1 MEEVIVYSTGCP
13 QCEALEQ
20 MLNSHQI
27 KYTVCSDR
35 EKMLSMGLTHVP
47 VLEANGTIMNFKEAI
62 TWIGARA

>member
-1 MEEVIVYSTGCP
+1 MEKVIVYSTGCP

-20 MLNSHQI
+20 MLDSHQI

-47 VLEANGTIMNFKEAI
+47 VLEANGTLMNFKEAI

>member
-20 MLNSHQI
+20 MRDRHQI
-27 KYTVCSDR
+27 QYPVCSDR

-47 VLEANGTIMNFKEAI
+47 VLEANGTLMNFKEAI

>member
-1 MEEVIVYSTGCP
+1 MYSTGCP

-35 EKMLSMGLTHVP
+35 EKMLLMGLTHVP
-47 VLEANGTIMNFKEAI
+47 VLEANGTLMNFKEAI

>member
-35 EKMLSMGLTHVP
+35 EKMLLMGLTHVP
-47 VLEANGTIMNFKEAI
+47 VLEANGTLMNFKEAI

>member
-20 MLNSHQI
+20 MLDSYQI

-47 VLEANGTIMNFKEAI
+47 VLEANGSLMNFKEAI
-62 TWIGARA
+62 TWIGASA

>member
-35 EKMLSMGLTHVP
+35 EKMLLMGLTHVP
-47 VLEANGTIMNFKEAI
+47 VLEANGTLMNFKEAI
-62 TWIGARA
+62 TWIGTRA

>member
-1 MEEVIVYSTGCP
+1 MEEIIVYSTGCP

-47 VLEANGTIMNFKEAI
+47 VLEANGTLMNFKEAI

>member
-1 MEEVIVYSTGCP
+1 MEEVFVYSTGCP

-47 VLEANGTIMNFKEAI
+47 VLEANGTLMNFKEAI

>member
-20 MLNSHQI
+20 MLDSHQI

-47 VLEANGTIMNFKEAI
+47 VLEANGALMNFKEAI

>member
-35 EKMLSMGLTHVP
+35 EKMLSMGLIHVP
-47 VLEANGTIMNFKEAI
+47 VLEANGTLMNFKEAI

>member
-20 MLNSHQI
+20 MLDSHQI

-47 VLEANGTIMNFKEAI
+47 VLEANGSLMNFKEAI

>member
-27 KYTVCSDR
+27 KYTICSDR

-47 VLEANGTIMNFKEAI
+47 VLEANGTLMNFKEAI

>member
-1 MEEVIVYSTGCP
+1 
-13 QCEALEQ
+13 
-20 MLNSHQI
+20 MLDSRQI

-47 VLEANGTIMNFKEAI
+47 VLEANGTLMNFKEAI

>member
-1 MEEVIVYSTGCP
+1 MEKVIVYSTGCP

-47 VLEANGTIMNFKEAI
+47 VLEANGTLMNFKEAI

>member
-20 MLNSHQI
+20 MLDSHQI

-47 VLEANGTIMNFKEAI
+47 VLEANGTLMNFKEAI

>member
-47 VLEANGTIMNFKEAI
+47 VLEANGTLMNFKEAI

>member
-20 MLNSHQI
+20 MLDSHQI

-35 EKMLSMGLTHVP
+35 EKMLLMGLTHVP
-47 VLEANGTIMNFKEAI
+47 VLEANGTLMNFKEAI

>member
-20 MLNSHQI
+20 MLDSHQI

-35 EKMLSMGLTHVP
+35 EKMLSMGLTHIP
-47 VLEANGTIMNFKEAI
+47 VLEANGTLMNFKEAI

>member
-20 MLNSHQI
+20 MLDSRQI

-47 VLEANGTIMNFKEAI
+47 VLEANGTLMNFKEAI

>member
-1 MEEVIVYSTGCP
+1 MEEVIVYSTGCS

-20 MLNSHQI
+20 MLDSHQI

-47 VLEANGTIMNFKEAI
+47 VLEANGSLMNFKEAI